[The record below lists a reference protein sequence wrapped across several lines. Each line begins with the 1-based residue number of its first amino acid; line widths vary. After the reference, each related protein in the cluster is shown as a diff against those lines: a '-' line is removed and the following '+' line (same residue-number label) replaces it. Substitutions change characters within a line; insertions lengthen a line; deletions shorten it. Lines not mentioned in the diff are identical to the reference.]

1 MFGFNLTCWPFQ
13 FKRRKSYTPTI
24 SNLVQ
29 QVTQPDTPTL
39 GVEDVF
45 PTKRALLI
53 GISNYPNLLPHQ
65 QLPGSTNDVTLLY
78 DLLAKRF
85 GFAKHNISCLRN
97 EQATRDGILKAFQ
110 DLIGAVKKDDVVV
123 IHYSGHG
130 SYIRDTAKGAGWTE
144 TIVPYDSGRKPSN
157 RPSTDIKDI
166 EISERLLEPLV
177 RKTPFVTL
185 LFDSCHSGS
194 ILRDEFGMA
203 VRGIEP
209 DDELRK
215 NRDIESALTSG
226 WLPQISAVRDL
237 THERYTLLAACRANE
252 KAAETSINGAPYGAF
267 TYHLCKLIK
276 ESHSEEIRALFQLAS
291 TNVTACYPNQHPILE
306 GTQNALIFGVTC
318 LETPRYLGIRSTYD
332 AGGRRMVEMD
342 GGLASGVI
350 RDSIWAV
357 RPVGSLPGDS
367 DALIKVEE
375 TLPFTSRAKVTRAGD
390 IKAEFGCFEIS
401 HAYGEAA
408 LNVLLDD
415 QDPRFEELLSQLRE
429 PNVSVTLNIV
439 RDVASWDV
447 RLVFVEQRSIIAE
460 GDTVPQLG
468 PLGEKTCVALSP
480 DGRLLF
486 PPTTKLS
493 DVCENLRKVARY
505 RFGLGLC
512 NLEENNMLRGKLDLE
527 LKWRQS
533 GSTRSDPWKPAR
545 MGEDGFPFFQIND
558 QVACVISNNSD
569 VKVWPYILEFAEDG
583 SVTQRYPGRG
593 GEEGLAAGRSTRE
606 VAKMKL
612 GVSTENA
619 FQLAE
624 YGAMKEKQGNRRQ
637 RVTEV
642 LKLFASTEPID
653 LSLLLQTPFVHRD
666 DSRGLSSLLRKGDVL
681 EEEDEAIAWET
692 MNAPFV
698 LEF

>member
-1 MFGFNLTCWPFQ
+1 M
-13 FKRRKSYTPTI
+13 
-24 SNLVQ
+24 Q

-237 THERYTLLAACRANE
+237 THERYTLLAACRAN
-252 KAAETSINGAPYGAF
+252 
-267 TYHLCKLIK
+267 
-276 ESHSEEIRALFQLAS
+276 
-291 TNVTACYPNQHPILE
+291 
-306 GTQNALIFGVTC
+306 
-318 LETPRYLGIRSTYD
+318 
-332 AGGRRMVEMD
+332 
-342 GGLASGVI
+342 
-350 RDSIWAV
+350 
-357 RPVGSLPGDS
+357 
-367 DALIKVEE
+367 
-375 TLPFTSRAKVTRAGD
+375 
-390 IKAEFGCFEIS
+390 
-401 HAYGEAA
+401 
-408 LNVLLDD
+408 
-415 QDPRFEELLSQLRE
+415 
-429 PNVSVTLNIV
+429 
-439 RDVASWDV
+439 
-447 RLVFVEQRSIIAE
+447 
-460 GDTVPQLG
+460 
-468 PLGEKTCVALSP
+468 
-480 DGRLLF
+480 
-486 PPTTKLS
+486 
-493 DVCENLRKVARY
+493 
-505 RFGLGLC
+505 
-512 NLEENNMLRGKLDLE
+512 
-527 LKWRQS
+527 
-533 GSTRSDPWKPAR
+533 
-545 MGEDGFPFFQIND
+545 
-558 QVACVISNNSD
+558 
-569 VKVWPYILEFAEDG
+569 
-583 SVTQRYPGRG
+583 
-593 GEEGLAAGRSTRE
+593 
-606 VAKMKL
+606 
-612 GVSTENA
+612 
-619 FQLAE
+619 
-624 YGAMKEKQGNRRQ
+624 
-637 RVTEV
+637 
-642 LKLFASTEPID
+642 
-653 LSLLLQTPFVHRD
+653 
-666 DSRGLSSLLRKGDVL
+666 
-681 EEEDEAIAWET
+681 
-692 MNAPFV
+692 
-698 LEF
+698 